1 LEETFFNLHKQDR
14 IPFFGRNLRE
24 PSPYRSLLY
33 SIEIMPA
40 VETYSS
46 TGNAYI
52 DAVLGNIKWV
62 PSNLTYSF
70 PATAISYGSSYGD
83 GETAKGFGAFNGTQQ
98 SITRSAL
105 NLYAAVSNLTFQ
117 EWGGASAPSADLR
130 FAQSDLPS
138 TAWAYFPT
146 TDATGGDVWVNNSSR
161 NYASPAKGNYAYL
174 TIVHEIGHALGLEH
188 AHEGNMPLDRDSM
201 EYTVMSYRSYA
212 GASTST
218 GYTNETWGYAQSLMM
233 YDIAAI
239 QHIYGANYATHA
251 SNTTYSWSPTTGEM
265 FIDGVGQGTPG
276 GNQILLTVW
285 DGGGSDTYSFS
296 NYTTGLAID
305 LQPGAW
311 TITSQEQ
318 RAKLRWDGSK
328 LAAGNIANALL
339 YQGNTLSLIENASG
353 GSASDVIKGN
363 VASNTLRGNGGDD
376 KLYGFSDNDV
386 LIGGSGKDLLSGGTG
401 TDAASYITAK
411 ATVTADLQSSSSNRG
426 EASGDTYSSIESLVG
441 SAYGDTLRGN
451 GASNTIKGE
460 GGKDTLYGRSGN
472 DALEGGSGN
481 DKLYGQSGRDTLI
494 GGSGGDAFVFEAS
507 SDSRRSAVDT
517 IKDFRRGSDH
527 IDLRGMDANTKVAGD
542 QAFSFIGKIA
552 FHGKAGELRFVDGIV
567 SGDVNGD
574 RSADFKINVA
584 GLTALSK
591 GDFYL

>member
-1 LEETFFNLHKQDR
+1 
-14 IPFFGRNLRE
+14 
-24 PSPYRSLLY
+24 
-33 SIEIMPA
+33 MPA

-62 PSNLTYSF
+62 PNDLTYSF
-70 PATAISYGSSYGD
+70 PATAISYGSSYGG
-83 GETAKGFGAFNGTQQ
+83 GETAKGFGAFNTTQQ

-105 NLYAAVSNLTFQ
+105 NLYSAVSNLTFQ
-117 EWGGASAPSADLR
+117 EWGGTSAPSADLR
-130 FAQSDLPS
+130 FAQSNLPS

-146 TDATGGDVWVNNSSR
+146 TDAAGGDVWVNNSSR

-188 AHEGNMPLDRDSM
+188 AHVGNMPRDRDSM
-201 EYTVMSYRSYA
+201 EYTVMSYRSYT
-212 GASTST
+212 GASLST

-239 QHIYGANYATHA
+239 QHIYGANYATNA
-251 SNTTYSWSPTTGEM
+251 GNTTYSWSPTTGEM
-265 FIDGVGQGTPG
+265 FINGAGQGAPG
-276 GNQILLTVW
+276 GNRILLTVW
-285 DGGGSDTYSFS
+285 DGGGSDTYNLS
-296 NYTTGLAID
+296 NYTTELSID

-318 RAKLRWDGSK
+318 RAKLHWDGST
-328 LAAGNIANALL
+328 LTAGNIANALL

-363 VASNTLRGNGGDD
+363 VASNILRGNGGND
-376 KLYGFSDNDV
+376 KLYGLSSNDV
-386 LIGGSGKDLLSGGTG
+386 LIGGSGRDLLSGGTG
-401 TDAASYITAK
+401 TDTASYITAK
-411 ATVTADLQSSSSNRG
+411 AAVTADLQSSSGNRG

-460 GGKDTLYGRSGN
+460 GGKDTLYGRNGN
-472 DALEGGSGN
+472 DVLEGGSGS
-481 DKLYGQSGRDTLI
+481 DKLYGQSGKDTLN
-494 GGSGGDAFVFEAS
+494 GGSGADAFVFKAL
-507 SDSRRSAVDT
+507 SDSRGSSVDT

-527 IDLRGMDANTKVAGD
+527 IDLRGMDANTKVVGD
-542 QAFSFIGKIA
+542 QAFSFIGKAA
-552 FHGKAGELRFVDGIV
+552 FHGKAGELRFADGIV

>member
-1 LEETFFNLHKQDR
+1 
-14 IPFFGRNLRE
+14 
-24 PSPYRSLLY
+24 
-33 SIEIMPA
+33 MPA
-40 VETYSS
+40 VETYTS

-52 DAVLGNIKWV
+52 DAVLGTIKWV

-70 PATAISYGSSYGD
+70 PTIATTYGSSYGD
-83 GETAKGFGAFNGTQQ
+83 GETAKGFGAFNETQQ

-105 NLYAAVSNLTFQ
+105 NLYTAVSNLTFQ
-117 EWGGASAPSADLR
+117 EWGGASASSADLR

-161 NYASPAKGNYAYL
+161 NYASPQKGNYAYL

-218 GYTNETWGYAQSLMM
+218 GYSNETWGYAQSLMM

-239 QHIYGANYATHA
+239 QHIYGANYATNGG
-251 SNTTYSWSPTTGEM
+251 NTIYSWSPTTGEM
-265 FIDGVGQGTPG
+265 FIDGAGQGAPG

-285 DGGGSDTYSFS
+285 DGGGNDTYSFT
-296 NYTTGLAID
+296 NYTTELSID
-305 LQPGAW
+305 LQPGTW

-318 RAKLRWDGSK
+318 RAKLHWDGSK

-363 VASNTLRGNGGDD
+363 VTSNTLRGNGGDD
-376 KLYGFSDNDV
+376 KLYGQSGNDV
-386 LIGGSGKDLLSGGTG
+386 LVGGSGKDLLSGGTG
-401 TDAASYITAK
+401 TDIASYVTAK
-411 ATVTADLQSSSSNRG
+411 AAVTADLQSSSSNRSD
-426 EASGDTYSSIESLVG
+426 ASGDTYSSIEGLVG
-441 SAYGDTLRGN
+441 SGYGDRLYGN
-451 GASNTIKGE
+451 GASNTLKGE
-460 GGKDTLYGRSGN
+460 GGKDILYGRGGS
-472 DALEGGSGN
+472 DVIEGGTGS
-481 DKLYGQSGRDTLI
+481 DKLYGQGGKDILI
-494 GGSGGDAFVFEAS
+494 GGSGADVFVFQTL
-507 SDSRRSAVDT
+507 SDSRKSIFDT
-517 IKDFRRGSDH
+517 IKGFVRGSDH
-527 IDLRGMDANTKVAGD
+527 IDLRSIDANTKTAGD
-542 QAFSFIGKIA
+542 QAFSFIGKTA
-552 FHGKAGELRFVDGIV
+552 FHGKAGELRFADGIV
-567 SGDVNGD
+567 SADVNGD
-574 RSADFKINVA
+574 RSADFKIDVA